1 MSTPTTKELFSKARQ
16 ESEDCLAFFKQ
27 EIAAIR
33 TGRATPALVEDI
45 LVEYFGSKLK
55 IKELA
60 SITTPESR
68 TLLIQPW
75 DKNALEPISG
85 AISKSGVGL
94 APIADGQL
102 IRLNLPA
109 LTEDR
114 RKEFIKL
121 LKRKTEESRIKIR
134 KTRDEIRD
142 QIAKLAKNG
151 DIREDD
157 KFKSQEDLQKIV
169 DEYNGKIEEL
179 EKKKEQEL
187 LS

>member
-1 MSTPTTKELFSKARQ
+1 MTTPKELFSKARQ
-16 ESEDCLAFFKQ
+16 ECDDALAFFKQ
-27 EIAAIR
+27 EISAIR

-75 DKNALEPISG
+75 DKNALEPISS
-85 AISKSGVGL
+85 AISKSSIGL

-109 LTEDR
+109 LTEER

-134 KTRDEIRD
+134 KTRDEVRD
-142 QIAKLAKNG
+142 HIAKLAKSG
-151 DIREDD
+151 DMREDD

-169 DEYNGKIEEL
+169 DEYNTKIEEL